1 MGLVVYTTNG
11 VNRCLYHIQAE
22 QATMTIATILVTMN
36 THAHLVIT
44 LFVVA
49 VIVVANWTIT
59 R

>member
-22 QATMTIATILVTMN
+22 QATMTTILVTMS
-36 THAHLVIT
+36 THAHVLLT

-49 VIVVANWTIT
+49 VIVVANWTIK